1 MFGRDST
8 GVVAAVIRKPDWLD
22 GDSGM
27 IDKDD
32 LRWMELCQLAAHE
45 QDPKKLTELF
55 AEINRILA
63 AKQRLKGNAAF
74 NEPTR

>member
-1 MFGRDST
+1 
-8 GVVAAVIRKPDWLD
+8 
-22 GDSGM
+22 M

-63 AKQRLKGNAAF
+63 SKQRLKRNAVF
-74 NEPTR
+74 NEPNR

>member
-1 MFGRDST
+1 VERLPAKRAGGVGMF
-8 GVVAAVIRKPDWLD
+8 
-22 GDSGM
+22 
-27 IDKDD
+27 DKDN

-63 AKQRLKGNAAF
+63 AKNKKEEAQREPGIQR
-74 NEPTR
+74 NEA